1 MLWRG
6 AMQVILHVPL
16 IFDNGIV
23 FLRFHFSD
31 TLLKEFV
38 NNFLLHELLPRHGYP
53 RRVRVRSCR
62 GVGGH
67 HVIWHNNSSG
77 TYLYFMYHSEDGL
90 IMKLV
95 VAAVWIF
102 DTLHVSFVCHM
113 LYYYLIVNYG
123 VPASLEYII
132 WSFPASVLANS
143 IVSVLVQC
151 FFARKIYYLCRR
163 KLRWLVT
170 APIILLV
177 LARIGFGIETL
188 ALMFVN
194 DAVGFASSTRFYGSV
209 PTASAD
215 PLAEVLITV
224 SLCVLLYDSGS
235 RSTFPRT
242 KRLVNTLIIYSV
254 NRCLLILPVVIA
266 ELAMAIT
273 EQAAW
278 SMALNF
284 IMGKLYANSLLAS
297 LNTRQHL
304 RSQESSVQPHQCD
317 DVIRFAKPR
326 KFSEDVESSNNGG
339 RHINVPGRL

>member
-1 MLWRG
+1 
-6 AMQVILHVPL
+6 
-16 IFDNGIV
+16 
-23 FLRFHFSD
+23 
-31 TLLKEFV
+31 
-38 NNFLLHELLPRHGYP
+38 
-53 RRVRVRSCR
+53 
-62 GVGGH
+62 
-67 HVIWHNNSSG
+67 
-77 TYLYFMYHSEDGL
+77 
-90 IMKLV
+90 MKLV

-132 WSFPASVLANS
+132 WFACLFILKFLSIDENLQASVLANS